1 MLRVLFTPDD
11 LAGVRVAPEP
21 DFLWEVAGSAQALR
35 RRDGA
40 RVFGEWRRRVRPR
53 LPADARPPCPPPTGG
68 HPADLLAAA
77 LLSPGGPGAAPP
89 EAPVGTPADASRAL
103 PHAVLERTA
112 PGRPPSPWLRRLA
125 DGDPDALRL
134 LDRSMRA
141 YHAAAVAP
149 FWGQVRS
156 HVHADRTVRMRALL
170 DGGVHGLLASLGP
183 RMRWRPPVLEADHP
197 VERTVRLDGR
207 GLLLQPAFFCWPTP
221 VALDGPERPP
231 VLVYPVEHEEGWAAA
246 AEARARRGGRADP
259 LGALIGGTRAALLR
273 AAYTGCTTGELA
285 RLLEV
290 TAPAVSQHASVLR
303 DAGLLSTVRRAG
315 YSLHTTTV
323 QGRALLRCVS

>member
-1 MLRVLFTPDD
+1 MLRILFTPED
-11 LAGVRVAPEP
+11 LAGVRVAAEP
-21 DFLWEVAGSAQALR
+21 DFLWEVTGSVRTLR

-40 RVFGEWRRRVRPR
+40 RVFGEWRRQVRHR
-53 LPADARPPCPPPTGG
+53 LPADARSPRPLLASAVHSPEIVGAEAPVETLTGIPNARL
-68 HPADLLAAA
+68 PADL
-77 LLSPGGPGAAPP
+77 
-89 EAPVGTPADASRAL
+89 
-103 PHAVLERTA
+103 
-112 PGRPPSPWLRRLA
+112 GRPPWLRRLA

-134 LDRSMRA
+134 LGHPMRA

-197 VERTVRLDGR
+197 ADRTVRLDGR

-221 VALDGPERPP
+221 VPLADPERPP
-231 VLVYPVEHEEGWAAA
+231 VLVYPVEHEEGWASA

-323 QGRALLRCVS
+323 QGRALLRDCAH

>member
-1 MLRVLFTPDD
+1 MLRILFTPDD

-21 DFLWEVAGSAQALR
+21 DFLWEVAGSVQALR

-40 RVFGEWRRRVRPR
+40 RVFGEWRRRVRQR
-53 LPADARPPCPPPTGG
+53 LPADARPPHPLPPAGCSPG
-68 HPADLLAAA
+68 LLA
-77 LLSPGGPGAAPP
+77 PGAASPDAP
-89 EAPVGTPADASRAL
+89 AEASADA
-103 PHAVLERTA
+103 PHAPLERMG
-112 PGRPPSPWLRRLA
+112 PGHPPSPWPRRPA
-125 DGDPDALRL
+125 EGDPDALRL
-134 LDRSMRA
+134 LGRSMRA
-141 YHAAAVAP
+141 YHAAAVGP

-221 VALDGPERPP
+221 VPLDDAGRPP
-231 VLVYPVEHEEGWAAA
+231 VLLYPVEHQEGWAAA

-323 QGRALLRCVS
+323 QGRALLRDTGALDRTG